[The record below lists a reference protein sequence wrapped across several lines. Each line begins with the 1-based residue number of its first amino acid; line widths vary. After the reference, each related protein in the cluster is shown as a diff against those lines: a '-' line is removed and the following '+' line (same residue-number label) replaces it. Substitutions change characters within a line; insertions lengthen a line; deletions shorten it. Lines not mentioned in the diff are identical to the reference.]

1 MRLQFR
7 HRGLAFCFGVAQLWT
22 VRCRPHALMKK
33 SSVVILVGIVV
44 IIVCGLWF
52 YYHFTS
58 ITVSVTCSEPSM
70 RFAGTIVSDGHSQ
83 ELSGTGSGTYHA
95 SGHAIICSFKKLD
108 ADGQISLAVSA
119 AGKKLGDSSTP
130 ARFGGVRAEL
140 HHRWTGQTTSFTTF

>member
-1 MRLQFR
+1 MRHQFCI
-7 HRGLAFCFGVAQLWT
+7 RGLAFCFGEVQLWT
-22 VRCRPHALMKK
+22 VKCRPHALMKK
-33 SSVVILVGIVV
+33 SSIVILVGIVI

-52 YYHFTS
+52 YHSTS

-83 ELSGTGSGTYHA
+83 ELSGTGSATYHA
-95 SGHAIICSFKKLD
+95 SGHSIICSFKKLD
-108 ADGQISLAVSA
+108 ADGQISLAVSE

-140 HHRWTGQTTSFTTF
+140 HHRWTMQSTSFTTF